1 LLYRA
6 VGHLAAT
13 ATAAESG
20 AMTHLDALFQ
30 RNRSF
35 AATDAKDKVPAIPF
49 IPTMQ
54 TYVITCVDP
63 RVDPAA
69 ILGLNLGDG
78 IVARCVGGRV
88 TPEVLRDLRWISHL
102 HEVKTPD
109 AEWFELAVIHH
120 TDCGS
125 GLLADEQL
133 RRQFAQRHG
142 YDEET
147 LARLAVVDP
156 AATVR
161 VDVDTL
167 LASAEVNE
175 QIAISGY
182 TYDLHTGLVT
192 EVVPARRRG
201 RG

>member
-1 LLYRA
+1 
-6 VGHLAAT
+6 
-13 ATAAESG
+13 
-20 AMTHLDALFQ
+20 MTHLGALLR

-35 AATDAKDKVPAIPF
+35 AATDAKSKVPAIPF

-88 TPEVLRDLRWISHL
+88 TPEVLRDLSWISYL
-102 HEVKTPD
+102 HEVKTPGAD
-109 AEWFELAVIHH
+109 WFELAVIHH

-125 GLLADEQL
+125 GLFADEQL
-133 RRQFAQRHG
+133 RREFAQRHG
-142 YDEET
+142 HDEET
-147 LARLAVVDP
+147 LAGLAVVDP

-161 VDVDTL
+161 ADVDTL
-167 LASAEVNE
+167 LASPVVNQ

-182 TYDLHTGLVT
+182 SYDLHTGLIT
-192 EVVPARRRG
+192 EVVPAQRRG